1 LVSHSLSWTDKKSEQ
16 ERLGTRVWIPG
27 VNAVKLFP
35 SLSVVPNKLVLV
47 PVRPLVGGIGRLL
60 LTHKYAAGLKIKFV
74 RDKHS
79 SLFCSAV
86 RDIEKVLKQFHQ
98 KIRMP
103 ARLLHSITTTT
114 TVPASTRIGADQER
128 KFYFVKF
135 QKNNVSLGQKIL
147 MLCIICLK

>member
-1 LVSHSLSWTDKKSEQ
+1 
-16 ERLGTRVWIPG
+16 
-27 VNAVKLFP
+27 
-35 SLSVVPNKLVLV
+35 
-47 PVRPLVGGIGRLL
+47 LVGSC

-103 ARLLHSITTTT
+103 VRLWHSITTTT
-114 TVPASTRIGADQER
+114 TVPARTQIGADQER

-135 QKNNVSLGQKIL
+135 QKETMFTFGKKYSCCV
-147 MLCIICLK
+147 